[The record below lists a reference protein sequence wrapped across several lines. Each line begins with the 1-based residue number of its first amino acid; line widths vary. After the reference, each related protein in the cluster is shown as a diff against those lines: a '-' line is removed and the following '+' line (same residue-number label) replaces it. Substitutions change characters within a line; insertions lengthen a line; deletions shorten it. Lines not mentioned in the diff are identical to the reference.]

1 MARSSVQDHV
11 EFQGP
16 GMVDVQLG
24 DVGELLSADD
34 RAAHP
39 AQQQTEILFQS
50 ATDRQLGKQEPTEH
64 L

>member
-1 MARSSVQDHV
+1 
-11 EFQGP
+11 
-16 GMVDVQLG
+16 MVDVQLG